1 MAYNINQFEKRICQQ
16 CGELFQ
22 PKNPQQKFCS
32 NDCKHKYQG
41 FNQRNGTVEICPVC
55 GKEFYLHKVY
65 ADRVKPGTI
74 NTCSFECRGKLFT
87 GAANPNYSKI
97 ELVCQYCGKTFLTHK
112 GKENSAKF
120 CSKGCYSAFRHE
132 KAINRLAQIKANKKR
147 KEIQKSKPITLE
159 EVNSKP
165 KAKRNPPVLME
176 CKVCGKVTLQGYSIV
191 QKGQGRYCSR
201 NCFGKDL
208 AIAMK
213 QRNGNYATRCNGGKR
228 EDLGGLYVRSSW
240 EANYARYLNWLI
252 AQGQI
257 SKWEYEPET
266 FEFHKIT
273 KGNKFY
279 TPDFRITNIDG
290 SIEYHEVK
298 GWLDNDSK
306 VKLNRF
312 ARYYPDIKLV
322 LIDKPV
328 YTAIART
335 MRPLIQE
342 WEWNNKHSN

>member
-1 MAYNINQFEKRICQQ
+1 MGYRISQFEKKNCQQ
-16 CGELFQ
+16 CGALFQ

-32 NDCKHKYQG
+32 NSCKHYDQAGKQK
-41 FNQRNGTVEICPVC
+41 NGTNATCPVC
-55 GKEFYLHKVY
+55 GKSFYVQRKQIERLS
-65 ADRVKPGTI
+65 PGGVH
-74 NTCSFECRGKLFT
+74 TCSYECRGKYYSGT
-87 GAANPNYSKI
+87 NHHGYSKI

-112 GKENSAKF
+112 GKENSTKF
-120 CSKGCYSAFRHE
+120 CSKECGKAFRHE
-132 KAINRLAQIKANKKR
+132 KAINQLAQIKADKER
-147 KEIQKSKPITLE
+147 KEIQKSKPITLD

-165 KAKRNPPVLME
+165 KAKRNPRVIME
-176 CKVCGKVTLQGYSIV
+176 CKVCGKVTLQGYTTV
-191 QKGQGRYCSR
+191 QKGQGKYCGR
-201 NCFGKDL
+201 DCFRKDL

-213 QRNGNYATRCNGGKR
+213 ERNGIHPRSNGGKR
-228 EDLGGLYVRSSW
+228 EDLDGLYVRSSW

-252 AQGQI
+252 TQGQI

-279 TPDFRITNIDG
+279 TPDFKITNIDG
-290 SIEYHEVK
+290 TIEYHEVK

-342 WEWNNKHSN
+342 WEWNEKHSN